1 MRVVDAVRIE
11 LRFQTDT
18 AAGAVE
24 NAVLTRDIQ
33 VISAVQLKSG
43 PVGDDR
49 QLPSGSGIA
58 QNGGWISGK
67 NKVVVVTPG
76 RRRRSAQ
83 RPALGKVQTGA
94 GYIGNFSC
102 RDTGFIG
109 RGILRGVQPKGIYAG
124 SCCGHQGCGQADSE

>member
-24 NAVLTRDIQ
+24 NAILTRDIQ

-49 QLPSGSGIA
+49 QFLPE
-58 QNGGWISGK
+58 
-67 NKVVVVTPG
+67 
-76 RRRRSAQ
+76 
-83 RPALGKVQTGA
+83 
-94 GYIGNFSC
+94 
-102 RDTGFIG
+102 
-109 RGILRGVQPKGIYAG
+109 AG
-124 SCCGHQGCGQADSE
+124 SLRTAAGFPARTKLWS

>member
-49 QLPSGSGIA
+49 QLSARSRIA
-58 QNGGWISGK
+58 QNSGGIPSK
-67 NKVVVVTPG
+67 TK
-76 RRRRSAQ
+76 
-83 RPALGKVQTGA
+83 L
-94 GYIGNFSC
+94 
-102 RDTGFIG
+102 
-109 RGILRGVQPKGIYAG
+109 
-124 SCCGHQGCGQADSE
+124 

>member
-1 MRVVDAVRIE
+1 MGMVDTVWIE
-11 LRFQTDT
+11 LRFQTD
-18 AAGAVE
+18 AAARTVE

-76 RRRRSAQ
+76 RRRWSAQ

-109 RGILRGVQPKGIYAG
+109 RGILRGVQPKGMHHCLLRVLMA
-124 SCCGHQGCGQADSE
+124 

>member
-67 NKVVVVTPG
+67 NKVVAFRVTVRESPASIVVDRDRLLP
-76 RRRRSAQ
+76 
-83 RPALGKVQTGA
+83 
-94 GYIGNFSC
+94 FSSLLAV
-102 RDTGFIG
+102 TN
-109 RGILRGVQPKGIYAG
+109 
-124 SCCGHQGCGQADSE
+124 S